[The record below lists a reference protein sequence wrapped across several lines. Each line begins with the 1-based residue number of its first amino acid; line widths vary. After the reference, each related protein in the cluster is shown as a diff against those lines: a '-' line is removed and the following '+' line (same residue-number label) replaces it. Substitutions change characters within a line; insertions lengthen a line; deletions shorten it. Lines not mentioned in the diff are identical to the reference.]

1 MNRRTAIIVVALV
14 LVLAGIGVAAW
25 QLFLKPQSSIPAVAL
40 TVVGA
45 DGSSK
50 IVTQTDLAALSVI
63 ANKGG
68 LKTSAGSIQSIG
80 TYTGVSLSDV
90 LKLVGGA
97 TSANSVR
104 ITASDNYAMVYT
116 WDQLSGKYVTYD
128 GATGNEVQATKSLI
142 PVLAYM
148 VDGKPLA
155 SGEGPMR
162 LVILGDEGLITDGHF
177 WIKMVSKIEVM
188 PAVQE
193 YTLTLTGATNF
204 AMNRSTLESGISC
217 NTPHHK
223 SSWTDSSGNI
233 WTGMP
238 LWLLMGYVDD
248 KTAMGYN
255 DTLAKANAYTV
266 KLSSPDGYSVTLN
279 STFVN
284 RNDNIIV
291 ANMMNG
297 KPLNAPYWPL
307 RIVGSAVT
315 KKQMIRNLS
324 QIQLVFGSTTKPT
337 SSSGDA
343 AIIANATWTLH
354 LHGKMSEPIDA
365 KTLIQYTLASPGGGS
380 SWTDTSGN
388 VWVGIPLWSLVGR
401 VDDNQPSGFNST
413 LADSG
418 YTVRVKAS
426 DGYSA
431 DFTSA
436 SIKMNNNIILA
447 YKMNEKALPS
457 GSAPLETVGS
467 AITKKQMVK
476 SVVEIDLIFPG

>member
-1 MNRRTAIIVVALV
+1 MNNRNLIMIAVVVLVVAV
-14 LVLAGIGVAAW
+14 AGVAAW
-25 QLFLKPQSSIPAVAL
+25 QLFLKPQSSIPAVTL

-45 DGSSK
+45 DGTSK
-50 IVTQTDLAALSVI
+50 TLTQNDLAALPVI

-104 ITASDNYAMVYT
+104 VTASDNYAMVYT

-128 GATGNEVQATKSLI
+128 GVTGNEVQASKSLI

-155 SGEGPMR
+155 SGEGPLR

-177 WIKMVSKIEVM
+177 WIKMVSKIEVV
-188 PAVQE
+188 PAVKE
-193 YTLTLTGATNF
+193 YTLTLTGATSF

-223 SSWTDSSGNI
+223 ASWTDSSNNI

-238 LWLLMGYVDD
+238 LWLLVGYVDD
-248 KTAMGYN
+248 KTTMGYN
-255 DTLAKANAYTV
+255 ETLANTNVYTV
-266 KLSSPDGYSVTLN
+266 KLSSPDGYSITLN
-279 STFVN
+279 STFVKE
-284 RNDNIIV
+284 NDNVIV
-291 ANMMNG
+291 ANTMNG
-297 KPLNAPYWPL
+297 EALNATYWPL
-307 RIVGSAVT
+307 RLVGSAVT

-324 QIQLVFGSTTKPT
+324 QIQLVFGNTTKPT

-354 LHGKMSEPIDA
+354 LHGTMSEPVDA

-380 SWTDTSGN
+380 SWTDSSGN

-401 VDDNQPSGFNST
+401 VDDNLPSGFNST
-413 LADSG
+413 LADRG

-431 DFTSA
+431 DFASA
-436 SIKMNNNIILA
+436 DIKMNNNIILA
-447 YKMNEKALPS
+447 YKMNGKALPS